1 MDQNLRV
8 LFERALGDE
17 PLPPP
22 GDLAQEAMAGGRRRR
37 RRRHLLAG
45 GVAGVVTV
53 LATVV
58 AVNLATAPPSIPTAM
73 SLAIGPGCSQPVEVV
88 DEIAVFLRH
97 DVTDRQLADLDESLR
112 SDPRVRQVRFQTREA
127 AYEKFKEMYRDAP
140 DLIAAVKPRQ
150 IPESFRVTLAQPE
163 QSPPMEEELRRR
175 PGVEAVVRTACE
187 GRPGAGE
194 GE

>member
-1 MDQNLRV
+1 MVHNLRV
-8 LFERALGDE
+8 LFERALSDE
-17 PLPPP
+17 PFPPP

-45 GVAGVVTV
+45 GVAGVATALAAV
-53 LATVV
+53 LAVDV
-58 AVNLATAPPSIPTAM
+58 ATAPPPTPTMM
-73 SLAIGPGCSQPVEVV
+73 SLAVRSGCGQPVEVE
-88 DEIAVFLRH
+88 DEIAVFLRA
-97 DVTDRQLADLDESLR
+97 DVTDQQRVDLDESLR
-112 SDPRVRQVRFQTREA
+112 SDPRVQRVRFETRKA

-140 DLIAAVKPRQ
+140 DLLSAVKPGQ

-175 PGVEAVVRTACE
+175 LGVDAVVRTVCD
-187 GRPGAGE
+187 GPQGAGE